1 MLEARHHPI
10 VYPFFQHYTEY
21 LLKSKFH
28 SVRVMGTFSDR
39 GLPVLLIANHIG
51 WWDGFWA
58 MYLKRKVFK
67 RKFFFMMQEEQLLRY
82 RFFNRIG
89 AFSVKKG
96 SREIVRSLQYA
107 REVLEDTKNML
118 LIYPQGRLQSIYQSE
133 FFFQQGIERI
143 VRNNEGRVQVVF
155 SANLVDFLEHSKPTV
170 TMYIK
175 EFEGTFSCEALQ
187 EAYNRFYAD
196 SLLQQTDVVG

>member
-10 VYPFFQHYTEY
+10 VYPFFQYYTEY

-28 SVRVMGTFSDR
+28 SVRVMGTFLDR
-39 GLPVLLIANHIG
+39 ELPVLLIANHIG

-82 RFFNRIG
+82 RFFNRTG

-187 EAYNRFYAD
+187 ETYNRFYAD